1 MTEQGPFP
9 GVQIEEG
16 CRLYANVRIGPGSII
31 HGPAV
36 IGHPPRGARAGEL
49 PVVIGTGAI
58 VRPFTTIYA
67 GNNIGNDFQTGQGVS
82 IRENNRIG
90 DGVSVGTNS
99 VLEFDNQIGHH
110 VRIHSGCFLEMVTV
124 ADHVFI
130 GPNTVFTDDPHPM
143 NCPHYK
149 ECLGG
154 ARVEE
159 LVRIGANVTV
169 LPGVVIGRNS
179 LVGAGA
185 VVVEDVP
192 PGAVVAGSPAR
203 VIKKIEDL
211 TCPPGFFEKP
221 YLWPPYHTSPP
232 AASDK
237 E

>member
-1 MTEQGPFP
+1 LIDQAQFP
-9 GVQIEEG
+9 GVKIGEG
-16 CRLYANVRIGPGSII
+16 CRLFANVRIGSGSII

-36 IGHPPRGARAGEL
+36 IGHPPRGTGPGEL

-67 GNNIGNDFQTGQGVS
+67 GNSIGDDFQTGQGVS

-90 DGVSVGTNS
+90 DGVSIGTNS
-99 VLEFDNQIGHH
+99 VLEFDNQIGDD
-110 VRIHSGCFLEMVTV
+110 VRIHSGCFLEMVVV

-143 NCPHYK
+143 NCPRYK
-149 ECLGG
+149 ECLRG

-159 LVRIGANVTV
+159 LARIGANVTV

-179 LVGAGA
+179 LIGAGS
-185 VVVEDVP
+185 VVVDDVP
-192 PGAVVAGSPAR
+192 ANTVVAGSPAR

-211 TCPPGFFEKP
+211 TCPPGFFDKP
-221 YLWPPYHTSPP
+221 YSWPPYHTSSPP
-232 AASDK
+232 ASEK